1 MFRAILKINDIPYDL
16 STTTNEKVDKKTESV
31 KKSGH
36 SPALLYTFL
45 KYCLSIRHL
54 WFLSFFI
61 EGLQISLY
69 TWFQVRNVIFYYMN
83 ILPDISVYPLLPE
96 EYAPNALCP

>member
-1 MFRAILKINDIPYDL
+1 MFRAIPKINDIPYDL

-45 KYCLSIRHL
+45 KYCLSTATSGSY
-54 WFLSFFI
+54 SFFI

-69 TWFQVRNVIFYYMN
+69 TWFQVRNVIFY
-83 ILPDISVYPLLPE
+83 
-96 EYAPNALCP
+96 

>member
-54 WFLSFFI
+54 WFLFI
-61 EGLQISLY
+61 LHRRPPDISLY
-69 TWFQVRNVIFYYMN
+69 MVSSPECHF
-83 ILPDISVYPLLPE
+83 LLY
-96 EYAPNALCP
+96 EYSP